1 MRRPIDSLFGRL
13 ALLVVAALL
22 ISHFAWFIMIR
33 IERSDSQAR
42 YAVEEAA
49 FLVDAVRDRS
59 ARAPNQPL
67 PSRVRLV
74 DLASTKVPSEP
85 VDLAASLKRF
95 VQDFRDRMPA
105 GTQLRVEQ
113 LTQPPT
119 LWVHEPGDS
128 HWIVVPMLALHAPRP
143 FDRMI
148 VWLTLIFSTA
158 VMCALFVA
166 WRLQQPLAA
175 LASAVARFGRGQPV
189 PPVPERGPRELRE
202 LTLGFNQMVR
212 EVSRAEKDRAIMLA
226 GIAHDLRTP
235 LARMRLRA
243 EMMEDEKLRGG
254 VVRDVDSMT
263 HIVDQF
269 LVFAQDG
276 VDSSELVKVDEQC
289 ERLARSYRA
298 VMPGAATVQT
308 DLAAGAGF
316 RLPAATLDRLLSNLL
331 DNAHAYGAPPII
343 VRTARTGDGW
353 LLSVS
358 DHGRGIAPQELIH
371 ASRPFVRL
379 DPARGGNG
387 HSGLGLAIVERLVRR
402 LGGACEI
409 GNAENGGLRVDMTFP
424 RETQIR
430 AAAHSESAW

>member
-13 ALLVVAALL
+13 ALLVVTALL
-22 ISHFAWFIMIR
+22 ISHFAWFMLIR
-33 IERSDSQAR
+33 MERSDSQAR
-42 YAVEEAA
+42 YAVEEAV
-49 FLVDAVRDRS
+49 FLVEAVRDRV

-74 DLASTKVPSEP
+74 DLDSTTVPLEQ
-85 VDLAASLKRF
+85 DELATPLKSF
-95 VQDFRDRMPA
+95 VQDFHDHMPA
-105 GTQLRVEQ
+105 GTQLRVAQ

-119 LWVHEPGDS
+119 LWVHEPGDN
-128 HWIVVPMLALHAPRP
+128 HWIVVPMLTLHRPRSL
-143 FDRMI
+143 DRM
-148 VWLTLIFSTA
+148 VLWLALIFSTA

-166 WRLQQPLAA
+166 WRLQQPIAA
-175 LASAVARFGRGQPV
+175 LANAVTRFGRAQPV

-212 EVSRAEKDRAIMLA
+212 EVSRTEKDRAIMLA

-243 EMMEDEKLRGG
+243 EMMEDDKLRGG

-276 VDSSELVKVDEQC
+276 TDSSDLVAVDDQC

-298 VMPGAATVQT
+298 VMPGAAAVQT

-316 RLPAATLDRLLSNLL
+316 CLPAATLDRLLSNLL
-331 DNAHAYGAPPII
+331 DNAHTYGAPPIM
-343 VRTARTGDGW
+343 VRTSRIGDGW

-358 DHGRGIAPQELIH
+358 DHGRGIAPQDLIH

-409 GNAENGGLRVDMTFP
+409 GNAENGGLRVNMTFP
-424 RETQIR
+424 REAQLRDT
-430 AAAHSESAW
+430 AHSESAW

>member
-13 ALLVVAALL
+13 ALLVVTALL
-22 ISHFAWFIMIR
+22 ISHFAWFMLIR
-33 IERSDSQAR
+33 MDRSDSQAR
-42 YAVEEAA
+42 YAVEEAV
-49 FLVDAVRDRS
+49 FLVEAVRDHV
-59 ARAPNQPL
+59 ARTPNLPL
-67 PSRVRLV
+67 PSRVHLV
-74 DLASTKVPSEP
+74 DLTSTKVPAAQDDLREP
-85 VDLAASLKRF
+85 LKRF

-105 GTQLRVEQ
+105 GTQLRVAQVTE
-113 LTQPPT
+113 PPT

-128 HWIVVPMLALHAPRP
+128 NWIVVPMLTLHLPRP
-143 FDRMI
+143 FDRM
-148 VWLTLIFSTA
+148 VLWLALIFSTA

-175 LASAVARFGRGQPV
+175 LAGAVARFGRGQPV
-189 PPVPERGPRELRE
+189 APVPERGPRELRD

-243 EMMEDEKLRGG
+243 EMMEDDKLRGG

-276 VDSSELVKVDEQC
+276 MDSSNLVKVDEQC

-298 VMPGAATVQT
+298 VMPSAPVVLT

-316 RLPAATLDRLLSNLL
+316 RLPTATLDRLLSNLL

-343 VRTARTGDGW
+343 VRTARTSDGW

-358 DHGRGIAPQELIH
+358 DHGGGIAPQDLIH

-430 AAAHSESAW
+430 ATAHSESAW

>member
-13 ALLVVAALL
+13 ALLVVTALL
-22 ISHFAWFIMIR
+22 ISHFAWFMLIR
-33 IERSDSQAR
+33 MERSDSQAR

-49 FLVDAVRDRS
+49 FLVEAVRERA

-74 DLASTKVPSEP
+74 DLASTNVPSEQD
-85 VDLAASLKRF
+85 DLAVSLKRF
-95 VQDFRDRMPA
+95 VHDFRDRMPA
-105 GTQLRVEQ
+105 GTQLRVAP
-113 LTQPPT
+113 LTQPPA
-119 LWVHEPGDS
+119 LWIHEPGDT
-128 HWIVVPMLALHAPRP
+128 HWIVVPMLALHLPRP

-148 VWLTLIFSTA
+148 LWLTLIFSTA

-175 LASAVARFGRGQPV
+175 LANAVVRFGRGQPV

-243 EMMEDEKLRGG
+243 EMMEDDKLRGG

-263 HIVDQF
+263 HIVGQF

-276 VDSSELVKVDEQC
+276 VDSSDLVEVDEQC

-298 VMPGAATVQT
+298 VMPGAPAVQT
-308 DLAAGAGF
+308 DLAAGVGF
-316 RLPAATLDRLLSNLL
+316 RLPTATLDRLLSNLL
-331 DNAHAYGAPPII
+331 DNAHAYGAPPI
-343 VRTARTGDGW
+343 
-353 LLSVS
+353 L
-358 DHGRGIAPQELIH
+358 
-371 ASRPFVRL
+371 
-379 DPARGGNG
+379 
-387 HSGLGLAIVERLVRR
+387 
-402 LGGACEI
+402 
-409 GNAENGGLRVDMTFP
+409 
-424 RETQIR
+424 
-430 AAAHSESAW
+430 